1 MGGAVMGQ
9 NGVLLRLRARRG
21 LRLAVAVAGIAALSA
36 CTPLFR
42 NHGYMPTESEL
53 AGLSVGVDTRESVI
67 ERVGA
72 PTAEG
77 LLTESAYYYVSSRF
91 RHYGPLEPVEIDRQ
105 VLAIS
110 FDSQGRVRNIERFGL
125 AEGRVVALSRRVT
138 DDNIPDV
145 SFIGQLIGNIGNFD
159 PSLLIGED

>member
-1 MGGAVMGQ
+1 MGGAEMGR
-9 NGVLLRLRARRG
+9 NRVLLRMRVAGG
-21 LRLAVAVAGIAALSA
+21 LRFCVAVAGIAALSA

-42 NHGYMPTESEL
+42 NHGYMPTETEL
-53 AGLSVGVDTRESVI
+53 AALSVGVDTRESVV
-67 ERVGA
+67 EKVGA
-72 PTAEG
+72 PTSEG
-77 LLTESAYYYVSSRF
+77 VLTESAYYYVSSRF

-110 FDSQGRVRNIERFGL
+110 FDAAGRVRNIERFGL

-145 SFIGQLIGNIGNFD
+145 SFISQLIGNIGNFD

>member
-1 MGGAVMGQ
+1 MGGAVMER
-9 NGVLLRLRARRG
+9 NGLRLRQYAGRG
-21 LRLAVAVAGIAALSA
+21 LRLCVVVAGIAAMSA

-42 NHGYMPTESEL
+42 NHGYMPTETEL
-53 AGLSVGVDTRESVI
+53 AALSVGADTRESVI
-67 ERVGA
+67 EKVGA

-77 LLTESAYYYVSSRF
+77 VLTETAYYYVSSRF

-110 FDSQGRVRNIERFGL
+110 FDAQGRVRNIERFGL